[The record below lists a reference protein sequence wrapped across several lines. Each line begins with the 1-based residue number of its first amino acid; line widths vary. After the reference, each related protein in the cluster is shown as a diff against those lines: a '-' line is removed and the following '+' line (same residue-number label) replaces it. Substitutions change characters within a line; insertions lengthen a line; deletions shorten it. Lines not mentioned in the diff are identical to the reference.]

1 MKLYA
6 AHPLTSY
13 GTPYEARQLEAL
25 REHFP
30 GADVLDPAAMFSSNE
45 DWLAKWPEV
54 LATLDALVLFADQ
67 AGHVGA
73 GVLRELSDAIGAGLP
88 VLVLGQDGQLYH
100 FGGFSS
106 EHRLVVARSRAG
118 RLLFGPPVSAAGV
131 MALVGRQ
138 DAPPLGA
145 TLERCSSP

>member
-1 MKLYA
+1 MRLYA

-13 GTPYEARQLEAL
+13 GTAYEARQLTCL

-30 GADVLDPAAMFSSNE
+30 GADVLDPAAMFSSNG

-54 LATLDALVLFADQ
+54 LGTLDALAVFADHG
-67 AGHVGA
+67 GHIGA

-88 VLVLGQDGQLYH
+88 VLALGQDGQLYH

-106 EHRLVVARSRAG
+106 EDGLVVARSRAG
-118 RLLFGPPVSAAGV
+118 RLLFGPPVSAAVV